1 MRLAHT
7 GAERPRLTPPLAKGG
22 RVQMQRTF
30 PHTRTPYTPRTPF
43 NGVLT

>member
-22 RVQMQRTF
+22 RVQMLMTS
-30 PHTRTPYTPRTPF
+30 PHTRTPYAPPYPF